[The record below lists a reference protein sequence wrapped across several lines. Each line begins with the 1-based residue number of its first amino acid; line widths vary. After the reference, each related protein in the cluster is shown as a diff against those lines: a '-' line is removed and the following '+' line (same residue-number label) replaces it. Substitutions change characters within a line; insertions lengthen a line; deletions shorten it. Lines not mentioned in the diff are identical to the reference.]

1 MSEPGDPG
9 PLLSLTD
16 MARNLGVSY
25 DRLRG
30 FVEALGADLHPLRG
44 RGKGFRYLPETQDT
58 LQALLDAQDRGEVT
72 PRTAAAWLKTHTERN
87 GETDSS
93 ALTPENI
100 ALALRETLPPL
111 EDKLLT
117 LKEAHAAYGVPYRA
131 LRTLP
136 RRFGKIRKTDVLRL
150 IAGDS

>member
-1 MSEPGDPG
+1 VTAPADPG

-30 FVEALGADLHPLRG
+30 FVEALGADLHPMRG

-58 LQALLDAQDRGEVT
+58 LQALLEAQDRGEVT
-72 PRTAAAWLKTHTERN
+72 PRTATAWLKTHPERN
-87 GETDSS
+87 GTAESS
-93 ALTPENI
+93 PLTAESF

-111 EDKLLT
+111 DDKLLT

-150 IAGDS
+150 IAGDG